1 MCIRDRGRVSLKT
14 PPRSFTSTLSG
25 LRAPSLTIGDSAPRV
40 AAPIEYVEWLVD
52 GRDSD
57 ASRNMSR
64 EPGREGTE
72 ASEAWREAGRD
83 MVMCG
88 GRRGGVE
95 IVVGSWLPLCP
106 VGGVSRPGAASVV
119 VRRFRAAEG
128 QPRLD
133 AVLFSS
139 GVSQSKLER
148 RYVSSMSDMLGS
160 SHFSFWTG
168 FARAKR

>member
-1 MCIRDRGRVSLKT
+1 MSLKT

-40 AAPIEYVEWLVD
+40 AAPIEYAEWLVD

-72 ASEAWREAGRD
+72 ASEAWREAGLD
-83 MVMCG
+83 IV
-88 GRRGGVE
+88 GVAAS
-95 IVVGSWLPLCP
+95 GLPLWW
-106 VGGVSRPGAASVV
+106 SAASGPP
-119 VRRFRAAEG
+119 RASLA
-128 QPRLD
+128 
-133 AVLFSS
+133 SMS

-148 RYVSSMSDMLGS
+148 RCVSSMSDMLGS
-160 SHFSFWTG
+160 SHFSFWT
-168 FARAKR
+168 ATRPS